1 MNVKRSI
8 MVNFCIGQFL
18 IGHIYLSY
26 FWEKWFDCLDWDVHR
41 TRKYAGVENSRIIW
55 CDGDVRE
62 YVMGTIFLATDIIN
76 EKYGKEEARKAVWL
90 GFYTLITMTIVM
102 QFALLFQPHES
113 DVAHEALSDIFSL
126 VPQVAVGSL
135 LAYIIS
141 QNIDVVIFAKLKS
154 KFAGTK
160 FLWIRNN
167 LSTMIS
173 QLIDTTIFS
182 VIAFWHFLTTDMSVW
197 LSIFLSTYVIKF
209 LVSALDTPFMYM
221 AKKIHKS

>member
-1 MNVKRSI
+1 MSNEVLWLI
-8 MVNFCIGQFL
+8 FALVNFLLVIFIYRIFGKNGLIVWIGMSTVLANMQVLKTVELF
-18 IGHIYLSY
+18 
-26 FWEKWFDCLDWDVHR
+26 
-41 TRKYAGVENSRIIW
+41 GVTATLGNI
-55 CDGDVRE
+55 V
-62 YVMGTIFLATDIIN
+62 YGTIFLATDIIN

-154 KFAGTK
+154 KFA
-160 FLWIRNN
+160 
-167 LSTMIS
+167 
-173 QLIDTTIFS
+173 
-182 VIAFWHFLTTDMSVW
+182 
-197 LSIFLSTYVIKF
+197 
-209 LVSALDTPFMYM
+209 
-221 AKKIHKS
+221 

>member
-1 MNVKRSI
+1 MSNEVLWLI
-8 MVNFCIGQFL
+8 FALVNFLLVIFIYRIFGKNGLIVWIGMSTVLANMQVLKTVELF
-18 IGHIYLSY
+18 
-26 FWEKWFDCLDWDVHR
+26 
-41 TRKYAGVENSRIIW
+41 GVTATLGNI
-55 CDGDVRE
+55 V
-62 YVMGTIFLATDIIN
+62 YGTIFLATDIIN

-113 DVAHEALSDIFSL
+113 DVAHEALSDIVSL

-141 QNIDVVIFAKLKS
+141 QNIDVV
-154 KFAGTK
+154 
-160 FLWIRNN
+160 IRNN

>member
-1 MNVKRSI
+1 MSNEVLWLI
-8 MVNFCIGQFL
+8 FALINFLLVIFIYRIFGKNGLIVWIGMSTVLANMQVLKTVELF
-18 IGHIYLSY
+18 
-26 FWEKWFDCLDWDVHR
+26 
-41 TRKYAGVENSRIIW
+41 GVTATLGNI
-55 CDGDVRE
+55 V
-62 YVMGTIFLATDIIN
+62 YGTIFLATDIIN

>member
-1 MNVKRSI
+1 MSNEVLWLI
-8 MVNFCIGQFL
+8 FALVNFLLVIFIYRIFGKNGLIVWIGMSTVLANMQVLKTVELF
-18 IGHIYLSY
+18 
-26 FWEKWFDCLDWDVHR
+26 
-41 TRKYAGVENSRIIW
+41 GVTATLGNI
-55 CDGDVRE
+55 V
-62 YVMGTIFLATDIIN
+62 YGTIFLATDIIN

-182 VIAFWHFLTTDMSVW
+182 VIAFWHFLTTDMRDRKSV
-197 LSIFLSTYVIKF
+197 V
-209 LVSALDTPFMYM
+209 
-221 AKKIHKS
+221 